1 MLSVESTKLLKDI
14 GEELKTATPLAAQK
28 VASAE

>member
-14 GEELKTATPLAAQK
+14 GEELKTAAPLAAQK